1 MHDAFDFANRED
13 ILKSIKRESKQARV
27 LTLMLQHVCNCS
39 DFIQSYAKDS
49 RFCTSSST
57 TSLADVNTQF
67 AGKRTLDNL
76 GGQVGKR
83 IGDFRTTLVELRKA
97 FLDEVTTT
105 TEITAL
111 QILDDVGIISA
122 KVGRVSS
129 QLDGMASQLDGVVT
143 QLKWVSSQASDAGT
157 SS

>member
-1 MHDAFDFANRED
+1 MHDAFDFADQED
-13 ILKSIKRESKQARV
+13 ILKSTKRESKQARI

-39 DFIQSYAKDS
+39 DFIQSYAKDP

-76 GGQVGKR
+76 GSQVDKQ
-83 IGDFRTTLVELRKA
+83 IGDLRTTLIELRKA
-97 FLDEVTTT
+97 FLEQAAIT
-105 TEITAL
+105 TEITVL

-122 KVGRVSS
+122 NVGRISS
-129 QLDGMASQLDGVVT
+129 RLDGVAT
-143 QLKWVSSQASDAGT
+143 QLKWVSSQVSDAGT
-157 SS
+157 

>member
-1 MHDAFDFANRED
+1 MHDAFDFADQED
-13 ILKSIKRESKQARV
+13 ILKSTKRESKQARI

-39 DFIQSYAKDS
+39 DFIQSYAKDP

-76 GGQVGKR
+76 GSQVDKQ
-83 IGDFRTTLVELRKA
+83 IGDLRTTLIELRKA
-97 FLDEVTTT
+97 FLDQAAIT

-122 KVGRVSS
+122 NVGRISS
-129 QLDGMASQLDGVVT
+129 RPDGMTT
-143 QLKWVSSQASDAGT
+143 QLKWVSSQVSDAGT
-157 SS
+157 